1 MREDR
6 FQKCALCVRL
16 PPLSSYIL
24 TFGYELFKYFDCTV
38 GLYRVLQW
46 DIPMSRN
53 SMKFQELTCCWR
65 GLWRVHC
72 QPRISELRDSILKVE
87 YFFRLKS
94 NENRFYRIIDPL
106 VYFWPSASRHI
117 ILRWLGTTPWGWGGG
132 LYSGLQVMGKCD
144 GFFGGL
150 KSAVSGFLGEKSL
163 RFVIKTNTR
172 PGKVCIKR

>member
-117 ILRWLGTTPWGWGGG
+117 ILHWLGTTPWGWGGG
-132 LYSGLQVMGKCD
+132 VVLRTSSD
-144 GFFGGL
+144 GEVRRIFWGVEIRSFGIFGWE
-150 KSAVSGFLGEKSL
+150 KFAVCNKD
-163 RFVIKTNTR
+163 
-172 PGKVCIKR
+172 